1 MVRGISDSMD
11 LTVDYTHTDGETGIR
26 VDQAGQASSTFPS
39 IDSDLDALRATLT
52 YRRSDRL
59 DIDFSLRYEQF
70 ETNDWALAGVEPD
83 TMSNVLSMGANPW
96 NYDVWVVGLS
106 FRYRVGPREISFP
119 E

>member
-1 MVRGISDSMD
+1 
-11 LTVDYTHTDGETGIR
+11 
-26 VDQAGQASSTFPS
+26 VDQAGQPSSVFPT

-70 ETNDWALAGVEPD
+70 QTNDWALAGVEPD
-83 TMSNVLSMGANPW
+83 TMTNVLTMGANPYD
-96 NYDVWVVGLS
+96 YDVWVVGIG
-106 FRYRVGPREISFP
+106 FRYLVGPREISFP